1 MTSKH
6 PTPEDRLQTLLAAYT
21 APAEDNGFSDTLM
34 ATLRAQDS
42 DPAVDL
48 TRLAGKPAPIWRG
61 WVIAMII
68 GLLCGL
74 IWARLGVNLPDLS
87 TDPSILGSLLTEWTA
102 YGLAALGLAVCMLL
116 IETEAF

>member
-42 DPAVDL
+42 DPAVDRPAL
-48 TRLAGKPAPIWRG
+48 PESPRQSGAAGSSP
-61 WVIAMII
+61 
-68 GLLCGL
+68 
-74 IWARLGVNLPDLS
+74 
-87 TDPSILGSLLTEWTA
+87 
-102 YGLAALGLAVCMLL
+102 
-116 IETEAF
+116 